1 MVSKDMLLGV
11 PLFADLSGPEMEMMA
26 TIAEI
31 RTCAAGE
38 TLYTEG
44 KSGGSLY
51 VLLKGSM
58 RIEKIVRYDEHQSLH
73 RLEPREFFGEVS
85 FITGMPHSASAKA
98 IVDSELIEIRRSE
111 FDDLAQKSC
120 IVAYKIMAKLALQLG
135 KFLRTMD
142 ERFVEMV
149 SYVWGRGKV

>member
-1 MVSKDMLLGV
+1 MVSKEMMMGI
-11 PLFADLSGPEMEMMA
+11 PLFADLSDPEREMMA
-26 TIAEI
+26 TIAQK
-31 RTCAAGE
+31 RSCRAGE
-38 TLYTEG
+38 KLYTEG

-51 VLLKGSM
+51 VLLKGDM

-73 RLEPREFFGEVS
+73 RLEPGEFFGEVS
-85 FITGMPHSASAKA
+85 FTTGLPHSATAVA
-98 IVDSELIEIRRSE
+98 ITDSEVVEIKRSE

-120 IVAYKIMAKLALQLG
+120 IVAYKIMAKLARQLG
-135 KFLRTMD
+135 RLLRTMD